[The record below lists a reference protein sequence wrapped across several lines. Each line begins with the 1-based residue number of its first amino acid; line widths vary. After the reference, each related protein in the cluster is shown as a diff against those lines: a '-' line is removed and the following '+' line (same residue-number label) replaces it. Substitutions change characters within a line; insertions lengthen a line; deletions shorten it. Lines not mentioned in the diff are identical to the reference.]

1 MMHSMKKK
9 AINITLPED
18 LLKEAK
24 IQAVR
29 EDRNFSDIVEA
40 LLRDYLDKQ
49 KRKGKS

>member
-1 MMHSMKKK
+1 MMEIMRKK

-29 EDRNFSDIVEA
+29 EDRTFSEIVED
-40 LLRDYLDKQ
+40 LLREYLDKT